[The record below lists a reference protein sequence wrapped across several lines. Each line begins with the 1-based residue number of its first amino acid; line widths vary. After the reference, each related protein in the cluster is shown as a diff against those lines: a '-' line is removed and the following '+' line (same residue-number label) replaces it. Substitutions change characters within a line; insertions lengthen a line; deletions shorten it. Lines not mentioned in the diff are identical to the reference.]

1 MSNAVGERVEAWCA
15 GYGRKEAALLLLDAG
30 ATANAKNTDGQ
41 TPADA
46 ARLNREMHMVALMEE
61 RTGDYNSKYL

>member
-1 MSNAVGERVEAWCA
+1 MTDARLGLQWAA

-30 ATANAKNTDGQ
+30 ANATVKNADGQ
-41 TPADA
+41 TAADA